1 MKTMLTSLSVAII
14 SVNSFATNIETNY
27 NTVDLNGMKQGMWK
41 VSLANG
47 YEVGKFMNDEK
58 EGLWLTYSAN
68 GNVVSELTY
77 VAGEIRG
84 DYKTYFSNGQ
94 IQEMGQWVN
103 KKNKGE
109 FFRYFEN
116 GSLHQHFQFN
126 AEGKRSGFQRTYF
139 ENGQLAIE
147 VNVENGLEQGICAR
161 YDKKGNLVAETVFE
175 NGVAIA
181 TEGELF
187 GEALES
193 GAGVEVDAELVT
205 NEATPF
211 SPNSAN
217 VLYDANGNVAVS
229 GIFKNGK
236 LFDGKIFHYN
246 ESGTLDH
253 VEVYKRGKHIG
264 LAHVTKASL

>member
-1 MKTMLTSLSVAII
+1 MLTSLSVAII
-14 SVNSFATNIETNY
+14 TVNSFATNIETT
-27 NTVDLNGMKQGMWK
+27 NTVDFNGMKQGMWK
-41 VSLANG
+41 VSVTNG
-47 YEVGKFMNDEK
+47 YEVGRFLNDEK
-58 EGLWLTYSAN
+58 DGVWLTYNSK
-68 GNVVSELTY
+68 GNLLSEMTFA
-77 VAGEIRG
+77 AGELRG
-84 DYKTYFSNGQ
+84 DYKTYFANGQ

-109 FFRYFEN
+109 FFRYYEN
-116 GSLHQHFQFN
+116 GNIHQHFLFN
-126 AEGKRSGFQRTYF
+126 AEGKRSGMQFTYF

-147 VNVENGLEQGICAR
+147 VSVENGLEQGICSR
-161 YDKKGNLVAETVFE
+161 YDKNGALIAETLFE
-175 NGVAIA
+175 NGVAKELDGKLFNETTDA
-181 TEGELF
+181 GE
-187 GEALES
+187 
-193 GAGVEVDAELVT
+193 GVEVDATLVS

-246 ESGTLDH
+246 ESGKLDH

-264 LAHVTKASL
+264 LAHITKASL